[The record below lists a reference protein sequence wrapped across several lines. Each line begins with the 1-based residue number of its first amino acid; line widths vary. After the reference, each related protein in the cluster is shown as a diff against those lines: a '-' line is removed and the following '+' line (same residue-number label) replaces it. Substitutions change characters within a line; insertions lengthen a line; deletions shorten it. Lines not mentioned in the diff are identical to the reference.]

1 METKEKSTAI
11 SMDNKENLRKVIS
24 ILKYPVISD
33 KSTRLLESNKYTFMV
48 DRQANKATIKKVIE
62 YIFDVDVVKINTL
75 LTPQK
80 KRTVGRFTG
89 HRARYKKAIVTLK
102 TGDKIDLFPDM

>member
-48 DRQANKATIKKVIE
+48 DRRANKAVRRRGGEALQRALGGSRKPAARR
-62 YIFDVDVVKINTL
+62 L
-75 LTPQK
+75 L
-80 KRTVGRFTG
+80 
-89 HRARYKKAIVTLK
+89 HSSIARASSVRAGAGLVPRGPTARH
-102 TGDKIDLFPDM
+102 

>member
-1 METKEKSTAI
+1 M
-11 SMDNKENLRKVIS
+11 
-24 ILKYPVISD
+24 
-33 KSTRLLESNKYTFMV
+33 
-48 DRQANKATIKKVIE
+48 
-62 YIFDVDVVKINTL
+62 DVVKINTL
-75 LTPQK
+75 LAPAK